1 MKTTFRDAFSKL
13 VNVIGI
19 GKATQFLQAQLA
31 KMTGSRPEQ
40 FRRRR
45 IGYSAKSPS
54 SRRRSS
60 VLTPRTNY
68 RASGPGS
75 LVELDARVS
84 QLISEGRTCPS
95 KIARRELRS

>member
-1 MKTTFRDAFSKL
+1 VNTAFRDAFSKL
-13 VNVIGI
+13 ANVLGI
-19 GKATQFLQAQLA
+19 AKATQFLQAQLV
-31 KMTGSRPEQ
+31 KMTGGRSEQ

-75 LVELDARVS
+75 LVELDARVGH
-84 QLISEGRTCPS
+84 LINEGHLYPS
-95 KIARRELRS
+95 KTARLELRS